1 MTTFTGREQLGDIV
15 TQLPR
20 ASEVFKSYQID
31 FCCGGNRL
39 LNKAAQEK
47 GLDLQEVMDA
57 LEAMVLVVEETKD
70 LIHHDDLTAVALI
83 EYIEATHHQ
92 FLRLK
97 LPEVSELV
105 ATIMEVH
112 GLKHKELYELH
123 RLFHTLKMDIEQHL
137 LKEEQQVFPV
147 IKDYGYHKTEVLL
160 NKALETLK
168 EIEDEHDGAGDLLKE
183 IRRVTNN
190 FTLPVD
196 ACPTYIA
203 AYDGLQ
209 AIEGDLFE
217 HVHLENNILFKKLKE
232 GRY

>member
-31 FCCGGNRL
+31 FCCGGNRP

-168 EIEDEHDGAGDLLKE
+168 EIEDEHDGAGDLLKA